1 LKKAAAEAGTSSG
14 NPSKKQREHPVQIYK
29 IKKAFLIPFG
39 VSVALLGILSV
50 MMLLTGA
57 TWEKVFITLIFFVAL
72 AVCIEAS
79 YRQIVASDDGLQ
91 IRKFF
96 RTKNLTWPEITHLGM
111 MVVRN
116 KVYFLLTTTRGFTIL
131 SNLIEK
137 HTLLIAFL
145 AGRLGEEKVETEVR
159 DYLEHPIERLSLLI
173 MTWIAVVVIIAVIV
187 AKLMKI

>member
-1 LKKAAAEAGTSSG
+1 M
-14 NPSKKQREHPVQIYK
+14 QIYK
-29 IKKAFLIPFG
+29 IKKTFLVPFAA
-39 VSVALLGILSV
+39 SVILLGILSV
-50 MMLLTGA
+50 MMLVAGE
-57 TWEKVFITLIFFVAL
+57 TWEKVFIVLIFVVAL

-96 RTKNLTWPEITHLGM
+96 RTKKLTWPEITHLGM

-137 HTLLIAFL
+137 HTLLIGFL
-145 AGRLGEEKVETEVR
+145 AGKLGEEKVETEVR
-159 DYLEHPIERLSLLI
+159 DYLEHPIERHSLLI